1 VQPEQPPSQFDGST
15 NPYSVSS
22 NLEHAPGVGFPQ
34 GTTTGD
40 GTGGLIPFKN
50 PKALIA
56 YYLGIFSGLPVIG
69 LPIGVAAFILGIMG
83 LRDRARNPIIKG
95 SVHASIGIGCGGF
108 FALLWTLVLV
118 LMVVT
123 FFVR

>member
-1 VQPEQPPSQFDGST
+1 MQPEQPTPKFDGSN

-22 NLEHAPGVGFPQ
+22 NLENAPISRDPQ
-34 GTTTGD
+34 GVTTGD

-50 PKALIA
+50 PKALIS

-95 SVHASIGIGCGGF
+95 SIHAGIGIGCGGF
-108 FALLWTLVLV
+108 FALLWTFILV
-118 LMVVT
+118 LMVAT
-123 FFVR
+123 IFFR